1 MPVLFGSGV
10 QGQYDYLVI
19 NLLGASLDSLYRQS
33 SKKVMD
39 LRSVCCIAMQVVG
52 IDSLC
57 EVSFFSILTR
67 SFRYGDWRRC
77 TTEGCYTVTY
87 NWATA

>member
-52 IDSLC
+52 IDALC
-57 EVSFFSILTR
+57 ETSFVPYSLDR
-67 SFRYGDWRRC
+67 SDTEIGDQAQPRD
-77 TTEGCYTVTY
+77 VTP
-87 NWATA
+87 

>member
-52 IDSLC
+52 IDALC
-57 EVSFFSILTR
+57 ETSFVPYSLDR
-67 SFRYGDWRRC
+67 SDTEIGDHAQPR
-77 TTEGCYTVTY
+77 GVTP
-87 NWATA
+87 